1 MENRDTLFRNFILYW
16 FLFFQHGAKVMF
28 VWLLIVLYFLCVE
41 SPPSNLCC
49 YSFSIQVTHQTSFYT
64 VSYSTKQNL
73 SNPLHTT
80 IDPSLPK
87 LISKS
92 ILHILAR
99 QSKQKYKSEGHA
111 PLELFII
118 LYVLLCA
125 PHVSIKDHTPLHVDD
140 IEPLATTCL
149 YQMGPTCHTT
159 CQHVIIPR

>member
-92 ILHILAR
+92 ILHYIGSSVQTKVQIWGSCTTRIIYNFMSFYAHHMFP
-99 QSKQKYKSEGHA
+99 SKITRPYTSM
-111 PLELFII
+111 I
-118 LYVLLCA
+118 
-125 PHVSIKDHTPLHVDD
+125 
-140 IEPLATTCL
+140 
-149 YQMGPTCHTT
+149 
-159 CQHVIIPR
+159 